1 MNLYKYR
8 IDFCKIMQ
16 AKKKKNTKIKIKL
29 IAQIVKT
36 KLQKRAS
43 IETVL
48 NRVKDRTDTASRRWR
63 LAEGDYQNLLDI
75 EKKWVKETK
84 RNEAAREMNLM
95 VNNYFKMSASI
106 CWPLKTN
113 IFNEIRPGNWNGTKR

>member
-1 MNLYKYR
+1 MLLNFNEFIQFLQNHASK
-8 IDFCKIMQ
+8 
-16 AKKKKNTKIKIKL
+16 KKKKNTKIKIKL

-95 VNNYFKMSASI
+95 VNNYFKMSASV
-106 CWPLKTN
+106 C
-113 IFNEIRPGNWNGTKR
+113 